1 MRAYWGLHF
10 HFFRNLSIITA
21 VGCIS
26 YYFNRPI
33 STVLPGI
40 YKSMDLQ
47 ISDCESWLMWS
58 WFVWTDLEKKSKIR
72 SKLSVPY
79 LVVCASSHS
88 QIFWQTMST
97 LFFNEE
103 GGRGEGVWMRTM
115 PLPLR
120 TSSLISL
127 LTANNETKI
136 NLVDVHSMN
145 PSMSGFSVRCLVFV
159 ETNAGCS
166 MDKSYNSIQGS

>member
-1 MRAYWGLHF
+1 
-10 HFFRNLSIITA
+10 
-21 VGCIS
+21 
-26 YYFNRPI
+26 
-33 STVLPGI
+33 
-40 YKSMDLQ
+40 
-47 ISDCESWLMWS
+47 
-58 WFVWTDLEKKSKIR
+58 
-72 SKLSVPY
+72 
-79 LVVCASSHS
+79 
-88 QIFWQTMST
+88 MST

-103 GGRGEGVWMRTM
+103 GGRGEGVCMRTM

-127 LTANNETKI
+127 LTANNETKV
-136 NLVDVHSMN
+136 NLLDVHSMN